1 MPTVHHAK
9 QELLIKLVYYGC
21 GFGGKTTNL
30 EHIHRTS
37 RPDQRGKLLSLKSE
51 TERTLFFDLLP
62 VDLGSFKGYSIRLH
76 LYTVPGQAAF
86 DKSRRVI
93 LRGADGIVFVVDS
106 QRESFFDNV
115 ASAENLEQ
123 NLRLQGRDPKS
134 LPLVIQLNKR
144 DLPNA
149 ATVEQLRVAL
159 EIPEAAHVVEAVA
172 TTGAGVYETL
182 KDIVT
187 QCLKRLG
194 DPRALPGAKTES
206 LFPRRRM
213 PVRSGI
219 PAPMPSSVQATKR
232 TASR

>member
-30 EHIHRTS
+30 EYIHKTS

-86 DKSRRVI
+86 DRSRRVI

-115 ASAENLEQ
+115 ASAENLEE

-149 ATVEQLRVAL
+149 ATVEQLRLAL
-159 EIPEAAHVVEAVA
+159 DIPETAHVVEAVA
-172 TTGAGVYETL
+172 TNGVGVYETL

-194 DPRALPGAKTES
+194 DPQKLPGSKTES

-213 PVRSGI
+213 PARSGI
-219 PAPMPSSVQATKR
+219 PAPMSSVQNKR

>member
-1 MPTVHHAK
+1 MPTIHHAK
-9 QELLIKLVYYGC
+9 QELLLKLVYYGC

-37 RPDQRGKLLSLKSE
+37 RPEQRGKLLSLKSD

-62 VDLGSFKGYSIRLH
+62 LDLGKFKGYSIRLH

-86 DKSRRVI
+86 DRQRKLI

-115 ASAENLEQ
+115 ASAENLDD
-123 NLRLQGRDPKS
+123 NLRLQGIDPKS
-134 LPLVIQLNKR
+134 LPLVVQLNKR

-149 ATVEQLRVAL
+149 ATVEQLRLAL
-159 EIPEAAHVVEAVA
+159 EIPDDAHVVEAVA
-172 TTGAGVYETL
+172 TAGTGVYATL
-182 KDIVT
+182 KDIVC
-187 QCLKRLG
+187 QCLTRLG
-194 DPRALPGAKTES
+194 DPRLLPGSKSIPFQA
-206 LFPRRRM
+206 RRRV

-219 PAPMPSSVQATKR
+219 PAPMPTMAVEKR

>member
-1 MPTVHHAK
+1 MPTTNHAK

-30 EHIHRTS
+30 EYIHRTS

-62 VDLGSFKGYSIRLH
+62 VDLGTFKGYAIRLH

-86 DKSRRVI
+86 DRSRRVI

-115 ASAENLEQ
+115 ASAENLDD

-134 LPLVIQLNKR
+134 LPLVVQLNKR
-144 DLPNA
+144 DLPNS
-149 ATVEQLRVAL
+149 ATVEQLRLALAL
-159 EIPEAAHVVEAVA
+159 EIPDDAHVVEAVA
-172 TTGAGVYETL
+172 TTGVGVYETL
-182 KDIVT
+182 KDIVC
-187 QCLKRLG
+187 QVLKRVA
-194 DPRALPGAKTES
+194 DPRALPGTRTES
-206 LFPRRRM
+206 LFPRRRL
-213 PVRSGI
+213 PARSGI
-219 PAPMPSSVQATKR
+219 PAPFATQKR

>member
-37 RPDQRGKLLSLKSE
+37 RPEQRGKLLSLKSE

-62 VDLGSFKGYSIRLH
+62 VDLGTFKGYSIRLH

-86 DKSRRVI
+86 DKSRRLI

-115 ASAENLEQ
+115 ASAENLDE

-134 LPLVIQLNKR
+134 LPLVVQLNKR

-149 ATVEQLRVAL
+149 ATVEQLRLAL
-159 EIPEAAHVVEAVA
+159 DIPDSAHVVEAVA
-172 TTGAGVYETL
+172 TTGVGVYETL
-182 KDIVT
+182 KDIVC
-187 QCLKRLG
+187 QCLKRMG
-194 DPRALPGAKTES
+194 DPRELPGTKLES
-206 LFPRRRM
+206 LFPRRRL
-213 PVRSGI
+213 PARSGV
-219 PAPMPSSVQATKR
+219 PAPMPAAQTKR

>member
-1 MPTVHHAK
+1 MPTTNHAK

-30 EHIHRTS
+30 EYIHRTS

-62 VDLGSFKGYSIRLH
+62 VDLGTFRGYSIRLH

-86 DKSRRVI
+86 DRSRQLI
-93 LRGADGIVFVVDS
+93 LRGTDGIVFVVDS

-115 ASAENLEQ
+115 ASAENLDQ

-134 LPLVIQLNKR
+134 LPLVVQLNKR

-149 ATVEQLRVAL
+149 ATVEQLRLAL
-159 EIPEAAHVVEAVA
+159 EIPDEAHVVEAVA
-172 TTGAGVYETL
+172 TTGEGVYETL
-182 KDIVT
+182 KDIAC
-187 QCLKRLG
+187 QCLKRIG
-194 DPRALPGAKTES
+194 DPRGLPGEKRAS
-206 LFPRRRM
+206 LFPRRRL
-213 PVRSGI
+213 PARSGV
-219 PAPMPSSVQATKR
+219 PAPMTMDEKR

>member
-1 MPTVHHAK
+1 MPTINHAK

-30 EHIHRTS
+30 EHIHKTS

-62 VDLGSFKGYSIRLH
+62 VDLGTFKGYAIRLH

-115 ASAENLEQ
+115 ASAENLDD

-134 LPLVIQLNKR
+134 LPLVVQLNKR

-149 ATVEQLRVAL
+149 ATVEQLTVAL
-159 EIPEAAHVVEAVA
+159 EIPETAHVVEAVA
-172 TTGAGVYETL
+172 TTGEGVYETL
-182 KDIVT
+182 KDIVC
-187 QCLKRLG
+187 QCLKRVG
-194 DPRALPGAKTES
+194 DPRALPGIKTES
-206 LFPRRRM
+206 LFPRRRL
-213 PVRSGI
+213 PTRSGV
-219 PAPMPSSVQATKR
+219 PAPMPVVQKR